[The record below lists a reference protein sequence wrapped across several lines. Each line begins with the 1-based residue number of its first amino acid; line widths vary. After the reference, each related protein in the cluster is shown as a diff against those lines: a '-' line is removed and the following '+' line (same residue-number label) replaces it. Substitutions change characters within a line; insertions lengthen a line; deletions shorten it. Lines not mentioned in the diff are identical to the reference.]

1 VLMQDLLASL
11 MHDFKIFVNTHY
23 LKISGLREMDFFSPS
38 PFISRKKCSI
48 LSSFPPYL
56 LLFVP
61 LMSKKKPKANR
72 KRSMWI
78 SVDSVSFQCHRQ
90 KIVQFPHHVKPGG

>member
-23 LKISGLREMDFFSPS
+23 LKISGLREMDFFLLLHSFPE
-38 PFISRKKCSI
+38 KKCSI

-61 LMSKKKPKANR
+61 LMSAKANR

-90 KIVQFPHHVKPGG
+90 KIVQFPQHVKPGG